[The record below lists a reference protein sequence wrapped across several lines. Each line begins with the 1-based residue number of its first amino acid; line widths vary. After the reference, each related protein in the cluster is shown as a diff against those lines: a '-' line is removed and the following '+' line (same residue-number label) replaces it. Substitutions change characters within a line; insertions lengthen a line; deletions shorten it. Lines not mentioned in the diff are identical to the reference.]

1 MTKPFKGST
10 YGETTLRGIDTLI
23 NEFKDHFNNPNS
35 VFYDL
40 GSGKG
45 DMVIYIAS
53 NTPVKKACGIELH
66 KERFDISQEKLNK
79 LSLDNVS
86 FLNEDFLESDIS
98 DATIIYIDNL
108 LIPDDVQTQL
118 WENIPDEAL
127 VISTLKLKEEDSIK
141 YRLTKR
147 FIRRSYAN
155 LKSVYTIK

>member
-1 MTKPFKGST
+1 MTKSFKGST
-10 YGETTLRGIDTLI
+10 YGEITTEGIDALI
-23 NEFKDHFNNPNS
+23 NEFKEHFNNPDS

-45 DMVIYIAS
+45 DMVIYVAS
-53 NTPVKKACGIELH
+53 NTPVKKSCGIELH

-86 FLNEDFLESDIS
+86 FLNENFLESDIS

-118 WENIPDEAL
+118 WENIPDGAL
-127 VISTLKLKEEDSIK
+127 VISTLKLKEKDSIK
-141 YRLTKR
+141 YRSTKKP
-147 FIRRSYAN
+147 IRRSYAN
-155 LKSVYTIK
+155 LKSLYTIK

>member
-23 NEFKDHFNNPNS
+23 NEFKEHFNNPDS

-66 KERFDISQEKLNK
+66 KERFNMAQEKLNK

-118 WENIPDEAL
+118 WENIPDGAL
-127 VISTLKLKEEDSIK
+127 VISTLKLKEKDSIK
-141 YRLTKR
+141 YRSTKKP
-147 FIRRSYAN
+147 IRRSYAN
-155 LKSVYTIK
+155 LKSLYTIK

>member
-23 NEFKDHFNNPNS
+23 NEFEDHFNNPNS

-66 KERFDISQEKLNK
+66 KERFNIAQEKLNK
-79 LSLDNVS
+79 LSLDNTS
-86 FLNEDFLESDIS
+86 FLNQDILESDIS
-98 DATIIYIDNL
+98 DATIIYVDNL
-108 LIPDDVQTQL
+108 AMPVSWMDKL
-118 WENIPDEAL
+118 WDNIPKNTL
-127 VISTLKLKEEDSIK
+127 IISAKPVKINSDITRTRAYISRTYAKKLKCIYKIK
-141 YRLTKR
+141 E
-147 FIRRSYAN
+147 
-155 LKSVYTIK
+155 

>member
-1 MTKPFKGST
+1 VTKPFKGST

-23 NEFKDHFNNPNS
+23 NEFKEHFNNPDS

-45 DMVIYIAS
+45 DMVIYVAS

-66 KERFDISQEKLNK
+66 KERFDILQEKLNK

-118 WENIPDEAL
+118 WENIPDGAL
-127 VISTLKLKEEDSIK
+127 VISTLKLKEKDSIK
-141 YRLTKR
+141 YKSTKKP
-147 FIRRSYAN
+147 IRRSYAN
-155 LKSVYTIK
+155 LKSLYTIK